1 MWQRDLKKL
10 ESASSD
16 LSEAMAGSGS
26 SMTYSFLLFIV
37 ILSLQEM
44 YRGKLA
50 SSELYT
56 ILGGFISSLLFLVL
70 LTFIGNFQETTGA
83 KSGWGA
89 VIIAEV
95 IALIAASTVH
105 RVCITTCFLFS
116 AVLLYEVN
124 KLSGSAVS
132 TSDSRTKKQSVFSHN
147 RTTRQTVQ
155 TSRIPKSFFLYST
168 KKGNKK
174 LRVAYG
180 YFLTIACKGH
190 MIGGVKKDREF
201 YYFGIGPE
209 SQLPLISYAS
219 NII

>member
-1 MWQRDLKKL
+1 MCLGNIT
-10 ESASSD
+10 
-16 LSEAMAGSGS
+16 MAGSGS

-95 IALIAASTVH
+95 VALIAASTVH

-132 TSDSRTKKQSVFSHN
+132 TSDSRTKKQSG
-147 RTTRQTVQ
+147 R
-155 TSRIPKSFFLYST
+155 
-168 KKGNKK
+168 
-174 LRVAYG
+174 A
-180 YFLTIACKGH
+180 
-190 MIGGVKKDREF
+190 
-201 YYFGIGPE
+201 
-209 SQLPLISYAS
+209 
-219 NII
+219 